1 MAENPPLANLITL
14 GAWDFTAL
22 RDFYRRLGWPQVID
36 EENFAA
42 FELRGTV
49 LAVFPIADLA
59 RDGNTDPAPATG
71 GISFTIGVLVDSAEE
86 VDQLTGHMRAAGAR
100 VTKDPVDA
108 EFLFPTLMPSPLSPT
123 DRGLTEL
130 VHDVPVTTKRTTRT
144 ADAVNTLGSEGL
156 NVAVS
161 WCSPGSKREVVSAA
175 VPLVTTTG
183 GPRRVVPS
191 WNCTVLGA
199 NAGFTVAVSVTRVPW
214 VMGDVGEVFSK
225 VMVNVRSGIGCDLPM
240 LAI

>member
-108 EFLFPTLMPSPLSPT
+108 EFFTGRSAYLCDPEGNYF
-123 DRGLTEL
+123 EIAWAA
-130 VHDVPVTTKRTTRT
+130 HD
-144 ADAVNTLGSEGL
+144 NL
-156 NVAVS
+156 
-161 WCSPGSKREVVSAA
+161 VSAA
-175 VPLVTTTG
+175 A
-183 GPRRVVPS
+183 RR
-191 WNCTVLGA
+191 A
-199 NAGFTVAVSVTRVPW
+199 AG
-214 VMGDVGEVFSK
+214 
-225 VMVNVRSGIGCDLPM
+225 L
-240 LAI
+240 